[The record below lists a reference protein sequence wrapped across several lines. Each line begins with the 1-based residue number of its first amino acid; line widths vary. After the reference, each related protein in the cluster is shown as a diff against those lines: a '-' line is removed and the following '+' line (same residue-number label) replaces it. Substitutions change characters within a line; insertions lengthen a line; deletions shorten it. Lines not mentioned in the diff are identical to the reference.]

1 VSTKPKEVV
10 VELFVGG
17 NNNNN
22 NNNSS
27 SSSSSSSSNSSR
39 WSAGEVPVGVHDA
52 LKAMEY

>member
-17 NNNNN
+17 NNNN